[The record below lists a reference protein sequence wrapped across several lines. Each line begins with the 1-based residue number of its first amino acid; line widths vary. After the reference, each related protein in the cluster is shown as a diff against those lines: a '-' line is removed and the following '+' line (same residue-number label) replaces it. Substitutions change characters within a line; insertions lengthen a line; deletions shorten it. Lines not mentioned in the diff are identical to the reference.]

1 MNKFTWRILA
11 VAVASMMLVSRGAE
25 SAAALFARG
34 DMPAY
39 KVALDAWLDS
49 IERTL
54 TDPDAAARW
63 QKLSATPG
71 YLHTLAQAELLRVTG
86 LENVAKIM
94 ATPNGRAFLSTFM
107 ADPAWLEM
115 YLVSGP
121 VPEKT
126 PDGLATLR
134 DIWLADR
141 APDAAKY
148 RHLATAVALVFNSDP
163 QKKRLRE
170 VTTRDRNPLTPPA
183 RYQFF
188 KASHKAGKLKP
199 LFDKLA
205 TWELRW
211 VVVAPVENEA
221 LAWLQEHVNV
231 PLAESDGVCWI
242 PRYRGVNDFGNTVQ
256 GPLFYPARSQINW
269 AEDTAAHGGV
279 CGALST
285 FGTFNAMAHGVPA
298 TTKGQ
303 PGHCAHAIRLA
314 PGDWKPCFGGPD
326 GSAHLHFGPDIFAYV
341 WQADDAFGDFA
352 AMRRSTQL
360 AWRARRTQAR
370 GDFAAAI
377 AAQPLNHP
385 LWQEYISRCQADPA
399 CGKDDWKK
407 IADDLLRGMAKH
419 PRPMC
424 DLLALFDEKN
434 LWTALNVEEKTAFF
448 LKVHELIATN
458 QRPGWSPW
466 EMPRDVLAK
475 QLKALGDADKDG
487 EFFGQALAAY
497 VRHGQEF
504 FIGKL
509 IDWGTE
515 KLAKSRSGREQF
527 FAAITA
533 ALGEAGGGTDDKIRR
548 KVLESAIRATEEAR
562 SVAGFQ
568 MLSAAAKKFAAP
580 EGKLKLD
587 TPRGKLVSADGLL
600 YLSGFDGYDPPLN
613 HRGVLTEDGG
623 LFHCQPAKDDK
634 DGHAWVVV
642 QLRGE
647 CLLSGLALGNRASN
661 QQRCKS
667 LRISTS
673 TDEKTWKPLA
683 EIGDFK
689 QQYKLD
695 VSDKAVRARWVK
707 IENTTPKSD
716 AFHLR
721 NVCIF
726 GKEVKE

>member
-1 MNKFTWRILA
+1 MLGILG
-11 VAVASMMLVSRGAE
+11 VLLFQSLENVRAE
-25 SAAALFARG
+25 SAAALFARE

-39 KVALDAWLDS
+39 KIALDAWLDAA
-49 IERTL
+49 ER
-54 TDPDAAARW
+54 AAGTAADARW
-63 QKLSATPG
+63 PKLAATPG
-71 YLHTLAQAELLRVTG
+71 YLHTLMQAELLRVTG
-86 LENVAKIM
+86 VENVAKLM

-107 ADPAWLEM
+107 ANPAWLEM
-115 YLVSGP
+115 YLANGP
-121 VPEKT
+121 VPENT

-134 DIWLADR
+134 DIWLTDR

-148 RHLATAVALVFNSDP
+148 RHLATAVALVFNTDP
-163 QKKRLRE
+163 QKRRLRG
-170 VTTRDRNPLTPPA
+170 VTTRDRNPLTPIV
-183 RYQFF
+183 RYTFF
-188 KASHKAGKLKP
+188 KESHKAGKLKP

-211 VVVAPVENEA
+211 VVGAPVENEA

-231 PLAESDGVCWI
+231 PLAEFDGVCWI

-256 GPLFYPARSQINW
+256 GPLFYPARSQLNW

-303 PGHCAHAIRLA
+303 PGHCAHAIRFA

-326 GSAHLHFGPDIFAYV
+326 GSAHLHFGPDNFAYV
-341 WQADDAFGDFA
+341 WLADDAYSA
-352 AMRRSTQL
+352 ADSMRRSIQL
-360 AWRARRTQAR
+360 AWYARRTNAR
-370 GDFAAAI
+370 ADFAAAVT
-377 AAQPLNHP
+377 AHPLNW
-385 LWQEYISRCQADPA
+385 LAWQDYVAKCLADPA
-399 CGKDDWKK
+399 CGADDWKK
-407 IADDLLRGMAKH
+407 ISDVVITGLGKH

-424 DLLALFDEKN
+424 DLLAQFDEKK
-434 LWTALNVEEKTAFF
+434 LWPALTPEEKTAFF
-448 LKVHELIATN
+448 LKVHETIAKH

-466 EMPRDVLAK
+466 EMPRDVIAK
-475 QLKALGDADKDG
+475 QIKELGSADKDSK
-487 EFFGQALAAY
+487 FFGQILGAY
-497 VRHGQEF
+497 VRQGHEF

-527 FAAITA
+527 FAAITT
-533 ALGEAGGGTDDKIRR
+533 ALGENGGAGDDKIRR
-548 KVLESAIRATEEAR
+548 KVLASAIRATEEAR

-568 MLSAAAKKFAAP
+568 MLSDAAQKFAAP
-580 EGKLKLD
+580 DGKLKLD

-600 YLSGFDGYDPPLN
+600 YLSGFDGYDPPIN
-613 HRGVLTEDGG
+613 HRGVLTEEGG
-623 LFHCQPAKDDK
+623 LFHGQPAKDDK

-642 QLRGE
+642 QLREE
-647 CLLSGLALGNRASN
+647 CLLSGLALANRVSN

-673 TDEKTWKPLA
+673 TDEKTWKPLT
-683 EIGDFK
+683 EISDFK
-689 QQYKLD
+689 QQCKLD

-721 NVCIF
+721 NVCIY
-726 GKEVKE
+726 GEPVKL